1 MGINTGD
8 SETFIRHRHGKKE
21 WKFMRHGVEGME
33 GMEVDSETA
42 TRHVMDSETLVEH
55 RYGQRGKNSGGN
67 VKYGT
72 DT

>member
-1 MGINTGD
+1 MD
-8 SETFIRHRHGKKE
+8 SETA
-21 WKFMRHGVEGME
+21 MRHVM
-33 GMEVDSETA
+33 DSETA